1 MKLYLVQHGDAV
13 PREVDAERSLS
24 EKGRGDV
31 QRLAV
36 FLANSG
42 VRASRIIHSGK
53 TRARQTAEILAE
65 VVAPGGDTEAR
76 SDLNPNDSTDGLV
89 EHIRTGGDGTMV
101 VGHLPFMGK
110 LLSRL
115 VGQREEQNVAV
126 FQPGSVACLERGE
139 EGSWGIAWMLRP
151 EIISK

>member
-1 MKLYLVQHGDAV
+1 
-13 PREVDAERSLS
+13 
-24 EKGRGDV
+24 
-31 QRLAV
+31 
-36 FLANSG
+36 
-42 VRASRIIHSGK
+42 
-53 TRARQTAEILAE
+53 
-65 VVAPGGDTEAR
+65 
-76 SDLNPNDSTDGLV
+76 
-89 EHIRTGGDGTMV
+89 MV

>member
-53 TRARQTAEILAE
+53 TRARQTAEILSEA
-65 VVAPGGDTEAR
+65 VASCEDVEAR
-76 SDLNPNDSTDGLV
+76 SDLNPNDSTDSLM
-89 EHIRTGGDGTMV
+89 EHIPSCGDSTMV

-115 VGQREEQNVAV
+115 VGQGEERTVAV
-126 FQPGSVACLERGE
+126 FRPGSVVCLERGE
-139 EGSWGIAWMLRP
+139 EDGWGIAWMLRP
-151 EIISK
+151 EITG